1 VRKVAYAAM
10 HSMPTALFVATES
23 SAIAENGAIKLAK
36 AEQDEETRRIKTQ
49 ENQGHFSALRLGKP
63 YRIIISVRYGEIVFK

>member
-1 VRKVAYAAM
+1 M

-36 AEQDEETRRIKTQ
+36 AEQDEETRRVKTQ
-49 ENQGHFSALRLGKP
+49 ENQGHFSALRS
-63 YRIIISVRYGEIVFK
+63 SVFEQQIRCHSFKVIKKVF